1 MERPVNC
8 VEEPGLSC
16 DVGLDALRA
25 RLEDPCFEIIPLKG
39 VEKRVGSIPP
49 GSDVAITCSPDKG
62 IPATLDLTR
71 KLCNR
76 GFTLIPHIA
85 ARMVCDEAHLRDIL
99 AELADLGVRRIFV
112 VGGDAEKSAGR
123 FDSSLQLLES
133 MSSFDHGIKTV
144 GIGGYPEGHPLI
156 DDRTLLKFL
165 LEKQR
170 FAAYMVTQMCFDP
183 EVIIQWLLKIR
194 AAGIELPVHIG
205 VPGVAE
211 RAKLL
216 QIALKIGVGQ
226 SARFLK
232 SNLGLVGRMMAPG
245 GYSPDELLLALAPC
259 FDTRPY
265 KVEGVHFYTFNQIES
280 TERWRAEMLTRLG
293 GGKDGP

>member
-1 MERPVNC
+1 MNG
-8 VEEPGLSC
+8 VEEPGLTL

-25 RLEDPCFEIIPLKG
+25 RLEKPCFEIIPLKG
-39 VEKRVGSIPP
+39 VENKLGSIPP

-71 KLCNR
+71 KLSDH
-76 GFTLIPHIA
+76 GFNLIPHIA

-99 AELADLGVRRIFV
+99 AQLDDLGVHQVFV
-112 VGGDAEKSAGR
+112 VGGDAEKPAGR

-133 MSSFDHGIKTV
+133 MSNIDHGITTV

-156 DDRTLLKFL
+156 DNRTLLTFL
-165 LEKQR
+165 REKQR
-170 FAAYMVTQMCFDP
+170 FAFYMVTQMCFDP
-183 EVIIQWLLKIR
+183 EVIIQWLLEIR
-194 AAGIELPVHIG
+194 ADGVELPVHIG
-205 VPGVAE
+205 VPGVGE

-259 FDTRPY
+259 FDTPPY
-265 KVEGVHFYTFNQIES
+265 TVEGVHFYTFNQIDS
-280 TERWRAEMLTRLG
+280 TEKWRTEMLARLG
-293 GGKDGP
+293 SGKDGP